1 MNFKLLFLTT
11 FIFTSVFA
19 QKTTVRGIVA
29 SSENMLYGVSVTE
42 KNTGN
47 STTTDFDGSFQIKVS
62 TNATLVFSYIG
73 FTTQEVL
80 ITGDES
86 LNIILKETVNE
97 LDELVIYGFEG
108 VVGQARRR
116 AESIQDIPESVVTY
130 TSETIETKG
139 VENLKTFTDY
149 VPNVNFTSSLGIGN
163 NFITVRGISHIRN
176 GESPIAFVVDGVT
189 LPDANLINQELF
201 DIALIEV
208 VKGPQGA
215 LYGKNAIAGAVNILT
230 NKPTNNFKHKVLL
243 GYGSGTTFKRQFVTS
258 GPLAK
263 NKVFYRLSASSKK
276 GDGVIDNEF
285 LNTPVDFIDETTVR
299 AQIRTIF
306 SDRTKLTVT
315 GQYLDSEGGGSYFA
329 SPIVDETP
337 ETPLVDNAAPDNFD
351 NYAITSDQLGGSS
364 LEGLYGNARLQFSLD
379 DVKIVSSTT
388 YNKSDRNNF
397 GDFDFT
403 NVDILRQNQ
412 DSNSETFSQEVRV
425 SSVANDS
432 KISWDL
438 GVFYQ
443 NSDKL
448 FFTEVFLNAGLI
460 EAPFIPIDERVR
472 LGVGDFTN
480 TFKTLAAFG
489 FLDYKLSD
497 KLTVSFGLRFDNDD
511 ISQENIALP
520 EEQER
525 TDSEL
530 QPKFSLAYKAL
541 DNVLLYAN
549 YGRGY
554 RNGGFNQD
562 RVGGIELTYE
572 PELTDNFEFGIKNS
586 FWKDRV
592 ILNASAYYIDFT
604 NQQQFRLLVGGGTG
618 DGSIRNGIINFEESE
633 SYGFE
638 VDLRVRP
645 SKYFDILA
653 GYGLSTS
660 RITRGTARF
669 STADNTE
676 FDVAG
681 NRTPLIPEN
690 SFALGLESKI
700 DFSKKTQFNANVLL
714 KGTGDIYWHE
724 DNAAVSSAY
733 SLLSGR
739 VGFKFNKSLSLFVWG
754 DNILGE
760 DYITEF
766 FGEPFSN
773 GGKDVVWVGN
783 PATFGASLGY
793 DF

>member
-1 MNFKLLFLTT
+1 MKFKLLFLTL
-11 FIFTSVFA
+11 FLAASAFA
-19 QKTTVRGIVA
+19 QKTTIRGIVA
-29 SSENMLYGVSVTE
+29 STENMLYGVSITE
-42 KNTGN
+42 KNTSN
-47 STTTDFDGSFQIKVS
+47 TTTSDFDGSFQIKVNS
-62 TNATLVFSYIG
+62 NATLVFSYIG
-73 FTTQEVL
+73 FETQE
-80 ITGDES
+80 ISATKDAR
-86 LNIILKETVNE
+86 LNVILKETINE
-97 LDELVIYGFEG
+97 LEELVIYGFEG

-116 AESIQDIPESVVTY
+116 AESTQDIPESVVTY

-139 VENLKTFTDY
+139 IENLKTFTDY
-149 VPNVNFTSSLGIGN
+149 VPNVNFTSSLGLGN

-230 NKPTNNFKHKVLL
+230 NQSTNNFKHNVLV
-243 GYGSGTTFKRQFVTS
+243 GYGSGNTFKRQFVTS

-263 NKVFYRLSASSKK
+263 NKLFYRISASSKK

-299 AQIRTIF
+299 GQIRAVF
-306 SDRTKLTVT
+306 SSKAKLTVT

-337 ETPLVDNAAPDNFD
+337 ETPLVANAAPDNFD
-351 NYAITSDQLGGSS
+351 NFAIVSDQLGGSS
-364 LEGLYGNARLQFSLD
+364 LEGLYGNAKLQFSLD
-379 DVKIVSSTT
+379 DVKIISSTT
-388 YNKSDRNNF
+388 YNKSDRNSF

-403 NVDILRQNQ
+403 NIDILRQNQ
-412 DSNSETFSQEVRV
+412 DSNSETFNQEIRV

-432 KISWDL
+432 KVSWDL

-448 FFTEVFLNAGLI
+448 FFTEIFVNQGLTQ
-460 EAPFIPIDERVR
+460 F
-472 LGVGDFTN
+472 GVGDFTN
-480 TFKTLAAFG
+480 SFETLAAFG

-497 KLTVSFGLRFDNDD
+497 KLTFSFGLRFDNDD
-511 ISQENIALP
+511 ISQENIALT
-520 EEQER
+520 EEQQR

-530 QPKFSLAYKAL
+530 QPKFSIAYKAL
-541 DNVLLYAN
+541 DNVLLYTN

-562 RVGGIELTYE
+562 RVGGINLTYE

-592 ILNASAYYIDFT
+592 LLNASAYYIDFT
-604 NQQQFRLLVGGGTG
+604 NQQQFRLLVGGATG
-618 DGSIRNGIINFEESE
+618 DGSVRNGIINFEESE

-645 SKYFDILA
+645 SKYFDVFA

-660 RITRGTARF
+660 TITKGTARF
-669 STADNTE
+669 STIDNTE

-681 NRTPLIPEN
+681 NRTPLIPQN

-700 DFSKKTQFNANVLL
+700 DFTKRTQFNANVLL

-733 SLLSGR
+733 SLLSGK
-739 VGFKFNKSLSLFVWG
+739 VGFKFNKNLSIFVWG

-773 GGKDVVWVGN
+773 GAKDVVWVGN
-783 PATFGASLGY
+783 PATFGASVGY